1 MQREGFVPYS
11 HGGSMS
17 ATPSDRKAP
26 GPAEIDLANYARTY
40 LNAYISAVQEEGPE
54 HPPAFFRNQPYAIEA
69 CFMPNESVC
78 ILFERSPLPKLNV
91 SKRDWDYVMGKAMS
105 GVVYMATVYP
115 HEGVTQDDATARGRR
130 DAIRDIRAI
139 ESSSMAD
146 AALQLEK
153 AVSELNNISEWMK
166 NPVKMAETTT
176 AKLEPLRQLLARG
189 GPNVD
194 MLALVDAVRRCRV
207 EQASAP
213 INQKDQ
219 AAIAN
224 ATNLMSD
231 LTNMLRDVK
240 VQGEK
245 LEEVEQTLRTELH
258 EFKTEL
264 DKKVVKG
271 LGVILATTDRK
282 IDKAMAAFQSPAK
295 DPRLQTAMDNLGKDV
310 ANLRMTVSALQ
321 ASLSEQEDKDLNVQL
336 EALAHEVGQVRAL
349 AEGIKM
355 PDLPPTVE
363 PRVVDEVVLKM
374 EAMSLDVARVSLR
387 IKHIEDFLAAF
398 AAPRHSDK

>member
-1 MQREGFVPYS
+1 
-11 HGGSMS
+11 MS
-17 ATPSDRKAP
+17 ATPSDHKSP
-26 GPAEIDLANYARTY
+26 GPAETDLANYARTY
-40 LNAYISAVQEEGPE
+40 LNAYLGAVQSEGPE
-54 HPPAFFRNQPYAIEA
+54 HPPAFYKNQPYAIEA
-69 CFMPNESVC
+69 CLMPNDSVC

-91 SKRDWDYVMGKAMS
+91 SRRDWDYVMSKAMS

-115 HEGVTQDDATARGRR
+115 HEGVTQDDAVARGRR

-146 AALQLEK
+146 ASLQLEK

-176 AKLEPLRQLLARG
+176 AKLEPLRQLLMKG
-189 GPNVD
+189 GPSVD

-207 EQASAP
+207 EAPSAP
-213 INQKDQ
+213 VSQKDQ
-219 AAIAN
+219 AAVAN
-224 ATNLMSD
+224 ATNLMAD

-240 VQGEK
+240 VQGQK

-258 EFKTEL
+258 EFKNEI

-321 ASLSEQEDKDLNVQL
+321 ASLSEEEDEDLTVQL

-355 PDLPPTVE
+355 PELPPTVE

-398 AAPRHSDK
+398 AAPRHGDK